1 MKYLIAGAACLLLS
15 GCGYTVPV
23 AVISGKGEVMRG
35 TATAALSGGSF
46 HASGKF
52 KGRETKCSGN
62 YNALDNSV
70 TISMP
75 VICDNGQKGI
85 VIATRDASGMSGS
98 GRVRMT
104 DGSEADFIF
113 GNGAAAF

>member
-1 MKYLIAGAACLLLS
+1 MKFILSAAACMLLS

-23 AVISGKGEVMRG
+23 AVISGNGDVMRG

-46 HASGKF
+46 QASGKL

-62 YNALDNSV
+62 YNAMDTST

-75 VICDNGQKGI
+75 VICNNGQKGI
-85 VIATRDASGMSGS
+85 VIATRDNSGMSGS
-98 GRVRMT
+98 GRIRMT

>member
-1 MKYLIAGAACLLLS
+1 
-15 GCGYTVPV
+15 
-23 AVISGKGEVMRG
+23 MRG

-46 HASGKF
+46 QASGKL

-62 YNALDNSV
+62 YNAMDTSP

-75 VICDNGQKGI
+75 VVCDNGQKGI

-98 GRVRMT
+98 GRIRMT
-104 DGSEADFIF
+104 DGTEADFIF